1 MRSRRWLVVGESVVL
16 GAFTGV
22 FGVVYLWLIEWLHEH
37 LWGEHVG
44 ESDWFGGTIWVL
56 AIPVAAGLV
65 IGLVYKGLR
74 LPPRFKGF
82 VEDLEE
88 GEVDPKTAPGSLLI
102 AIVSLISGPSLG
114 PEAPL
119 GAAGGAAGTWMARRR
134 NGDADDVRQLSF
146 IGISGAFGGLLSTPI
161 GGPLLA
167 FELEHDQTHDY
178 YLTHLVPGVIAGAA
192 SFGVMWPVVGAPF
205 EGLLA
210 VPQDGFRSWML
221 AAAVGL
227 GVVAALAAL
236 VVGRISVGVVAVMK
250 NFDERPVL
258 RGVLGGLVVALV
270 GFMHPLTLFSGQ
282 TTLQPILANVAAFGL
297 FTLIALAILK
307 AVALGASLGGG
318 FFGGSIFPI
327 FFIGAV
333 LGVAAHSA
341 FPALPLGL
349 AVASMMA
356 ALGSA
361 LAMLPLSMAV
371 LAALLTSSGL
381 EVFGA
386 VAVASVTAYAI
397 RFVLAPPR
405 PSEEATRADA

>member
-1 MRSRRWLVVGESVVL
+1 MTSHRWRVVGESMIL

-22 FGVVYLWLIEWLHEH
+22 FGVLYLWLIEWLHEH
-37 LWGEHVG
+37 LWGEHG
-44 ESDWFGGTIWVL
+44 GDTDWFSGTIWVL
-56 AIPVAAGLV
+56 VIPVAAGLV
-65 IGLVYKGLR
+65 IGLIYRGLR

-88 GEVDPKTAPGSLLI
+88 GEVDPKTTPGSLLI
-102 AIVSLISGPSLG
+102 AVVSLISGPSLG

-119 GAAGGAAGTWMARRR
+119 GAAGGAAGTWLARRR
-134 NGDADDVRQLSF
+134 TGDADDVRQLSF

-178 YLTHLVPGVIAGAA
+178 YLTHLVPGVIAGAV
-192 SFGVMWPVVGAPF
+192 SFGVMWPLVGAPF

-221 AAAVGL
+221 VAAVGL
-227 GVVAALAAL
+227 GVVAAVAAL
-236 VVGRISVGVVAVMK
+236 VVGRISVGVVTAMR
-250 NFDERPVL
+250 NFDDRPVL
-258 RGVLGGLVVALV
+258 RGLFGGLVVAVV

-282 TTLQPILANVAAFGL
+282 TTLQPILSDVASFGL
-297 FTLIALAILK
+297 ITLIALGLLK

-333 LGVAAHSA
+333 LGVAAHAA
-341 FPALPLGL
+341 FPVLPLGL

-356 ALGSA
+356 ALGAA

-397 RFVLAPPR
+397 RLVVAPGA
-405 PSEEATRADA
+405 SASDED